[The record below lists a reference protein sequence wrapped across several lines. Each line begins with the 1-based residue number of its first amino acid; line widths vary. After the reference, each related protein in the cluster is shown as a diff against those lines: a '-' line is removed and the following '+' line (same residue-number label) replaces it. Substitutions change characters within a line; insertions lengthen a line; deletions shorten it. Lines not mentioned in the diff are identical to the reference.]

1 MSTLKVDNI
10 RHNNATS
17 DAITM
22 AADGTCTGNIT
33 NKPNYN
39 LLINGQFDVWQR
51 ATSSNSTT
59 GSGYVSADRWRFEAS
74 GATYNTSQQ
83 VFAPGQTDV
92 PSNPKYYLRFNVT
105 TANDNTAVTQRIEDV
120 DSVQG
125 QHTLSFWAKGTNPAG
140 GSIQVVFLQD
150 FGSGGSAD
158 VGGVIGTF
166 SLSSSWAKQTFT
178 FTPPSISGK
187 TIGTSSY
194 FNIRIRQPSADDTTT
209 AWNIDLANVKL
220 EAGSKATDY
229 QRVGFGDELRRCL
242 RYYEQSYRYGDVVGS
257 TNNNN
262 GNIDQCISSNQHGT
276 AVYHLRF
283 FEEKRANPTVTFYRA
298 DTGTSGQWIAGRS
311 GNNGFNVV
319 VTVDSFSTKSCRTY
333 VSVGV
338 AYVACFI
345 QGHYTA
351 EAEL

>member
-194 FNIRIRQPSADDTTT
+194 YKISIRQPSADDTTT

-229 QRVGFGDELRRCL
+229 QRIGFGQELELCK
-242 RYYEQSYRYGDVVGS
+242 RYFYKWNTGGSSYYMYSGAYTGTASSAFFDYTFSPSMRATPTAS
-257 TNNNN
+257 TPTTANTNNVSWSIYSDRALFI
-262 GNIDQCISSNQHGT
+262 GSSTSSGSGSRITSSID
-276 AVYHLRF
+276 
-283 FEEKRANPTVTFYRA
+283 
-298 DTGTSGQWIAGRS
+298 
-311 GNNGFNVV
+311 FN
-319 VTVDSFSTKSCRTY
+319 
-333 VSVGV
+333 
-338 AYVACFI
+338 
-345 QGHYTA
+345 
-351 EAEL
+351 AEL